1 MFSDEATGE
10 LLCDSEQL
18 NTALQTERQA
28 LQAERQALEAE
39 RQAHLKTLEAYQVA
53 EVEIVRLRAL
63 LERK

>member
-28 LQAERQALEAE
+28 LQAAEAE
-39 RQAHLKTLEAYQVA
+39 IA
-53 EVEIVRLRAL
+53 RLRAL